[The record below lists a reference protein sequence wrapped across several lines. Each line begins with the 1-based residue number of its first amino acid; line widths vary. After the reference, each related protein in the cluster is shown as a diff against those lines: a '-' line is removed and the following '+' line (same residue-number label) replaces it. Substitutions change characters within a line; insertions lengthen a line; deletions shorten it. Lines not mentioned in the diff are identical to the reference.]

1 MLNALSIDV
10 EEYFQVEALA
20 SVIPQ
25 KFWDQLEPRLPKI
38 LPRILETLAAM
49 DVRATFFWVGWAA
62 KRYPELVKETVSY
75 GHEIASHGWSHTPLF
90 RLSPQEFRREIRQSK
105 SLLEDL
111 SGREVLGYRAPT
123 YSITPKTIWGLEIL
137 AEEGFRYDSSIFP
150 VRHDL
155 YGFPRAP
162 RFPFRF
168 KDLGLIEFPVSTLK
182 WGPINIPIAGGGYFR
197 FFPYPFT
204 RYALSRINRKERKP
218 FVFYVHPWEFDPA
231 QPRFKAPLKS
241 RFRHYLNLS
250 RTQKR
255 FKKLLKDFS
264 FGPIK
269 EVIEGFSPFPELSLG
284 ELK

>member
-20 SVIPQ
+20 PVIPQ

-49 DVRATFFWVGWAA
+49 EVRATFFWVGWAA

-75 GHEIASHGWSHTPLF
+75 GHEIASHGWSHTSLF

-168 KDLGLIEFPVSTLK
+168 KDEAPSSFPVFTGSPIEFGVDHLP
-182 WGPINIPIAGGGYFR
+182 FR
-197 FFPYPFT
+197 
-204 RYALSRINRKERKP
+204 S
-218 FVFYVHPWEFDPA
+218 
-231 QPRFKAPLKS
+231 
-241 RFRHYLNLS
+241 
-250 RTQKR
+250 
-255 FKKLLKDFS
+255 LL
-264 FGPIK
+264 
-269 EVIEGFSPFPELSLG
+269 VM
-284 ELK
+284 